1 MKYLIIVLVIG
12 LALAPLLHFLPSKR
26 QRAIAG
32 LREAAAV
39 AGLFVEFR
47 DLPGERP
54 AYSTAS
60 ARDRQLIYYGARL
73 PPSRGKQTRA
83 GSWLRESEQWR
94 GLDRAYITPDQL
106 ADMPHQVLA
115 ASVDEASCGVY
126 WREDGDAA
134 VVEDIVRLISAW
146 RDEIVG

>member
-1 MKYLIIVLVIG
+1 MKYFIIVLVIG

-32 LREAAAV
+32 LRERAAV
-39 AGLFVEFR
+39 SGLFVEFR
-47 DLPGERP
+47 DLPGAQSE
-54 AYSTAS
+54 YSSSS
-60 ARDRQLIYYGARL
+60 ARERQVIYYGVRL
-73 PPSRGKQTRA
+73 PPSRGKTTRE
-83 GSWLRESEQWR
+83 GCWRRHTDGWR
-94 GLDRAYITPDQL
+94 GLERRYALPPQL
-106 ADMPHQVLA
+106 ALMPAQILA

-134 VVEDIVRLISAW
+134 VVEEIVTLVSAW